1 MQIADCRSLRDYS
14 RFESQS
20 FRYGLNTTPSV
31 DYIAR

>member
-20 FRYGLNTTPSV
+20 FRYGLDTISSV
-31 DYIAR
+31 YYIAR